1 MNKIVYVL
9 MIIATL
15 VPLGQSLAQGF
26 AGDRRDE
33 VKLDDW
39 RCKYCPQDEGTK
51 VSLKLHLG
59 SADKEVY
66 RFGNYSGL
74 ENKSQQFLDAD
85 IQTQTADGYY
95 WATEFRNLGI
105 DALEF
110 ESEYGLQG
118 SHTMGFDIL
127 KIPVRKYDRLS
138 TPFSLNG
145 THLQLASDW
154 QHNDDA
160 RNFQDPSQYLQFS
173 SGTDWERLG
182 LDLKLN
188 RSEHFSF
195 DSRFQRWHKT
205 GTQESSTAQL
215 LHASYLPLPVDQ
227 TIQDLSASISYNQA
241 DWLLSF
247 TATYSRFDNEL
258 DSIWFDNPYTPL
270 VPGSDA
276 GQLALDPDNH
286 ALKFKLH
293 GRYNYARAASVKLS
307 YSFAELT
314 QDQAFIPYTTNVN
327 LLSSLPQADLQGKV
341 HTSDFSLRLNHR
353 FSRDWTGRIKYRYR
367 ERDNKTTAL
376 LLRPVI
382 TDVYLAADL
391 MTLPYDFTTGSAD
404 ASLEYRPMVGHLLNL
419 GYKHE
424 EKQRNLQA
432 VHSSSEAGFN
442 AHYSATLSPQWR
454 LKLGGER
461 LDRDG
466 SAPEKFDYLGVDEN
480 PLMRR
485 FNVAERQQDKAKLQ
499 IFYTPLEQVSATVS
513 GQYSHQDYSETEL
526 GLTENRQ
533 QNINLDLNWHPNQT
547 VDISLFL
554 QQEEITTQMA
564 GGNNFF
570 SPLWQAQNRD
580 KIFSYGASIALR
592 NLLDDKLTV
601 FINVDLADA
610 NTDIHINQAG
620 TQDYLPQISS
630 LWSHSELK
638 LVYQYSPQIDI
649 SFSYQYQKF
658 TSADFAI
665 DGVVPGSLPNLL
677 TSGTR
682 SNNYDVSYGLLSIGY
697 QF

>member
-1 MNKIVYVL
+1 MNKICYVL
-9 MIIATL
+9 MIIAAL
-15 VPLGQSLAQGF
+15 VPLGLSLAQGF

-33 VKLDDW
+33 VKLEDW
-39 RCKYCPQDEGTK
+39 RCKYCPQAEGTK

-59 SADKEVY
+59 SADKAVY

-74 ENKSQQFLDAD
+74 DNKSQQFLDAN
-85 IQTQTADGYY
+85 IQTQTTDGYY
-95 WATEFRNLGI
+95 WVTDLRNFGL
-105 DALEF
+105 DSLALA
-110 ESEYGLQG
+110 SEYGLQG
-118 SHTMGFDIL
+118 SHKLGLDVL
-127 KIPVRKYDRLS
+127 RIPVRKYDGLL
-138 TPFSLNG
+138 TPYSLNG
-145 THLQLASDW
+145 SQLQLASDW
-154 QHNDDA
+154 QHTDDA

-173 SGTDWERLG
+173 NGTDWERLG
-182 LDLKLN
+182 LDLTLN

-205 GTQESSTAQL
+205 GTLESSTAQL

-227 TIQDLSASISYNQA
+227 TIEDLSATISYNQD

-247 TATYSRFDNEL
+247 TATYSHFDNAL

-270 VPGSDA
+270 VLGSDV

-314 QDQAFIPYTTNVN
+314 QDQAFIPYTTNAN
-327 LLSSLPQADLQGKV
+327 LFSSLPQADLQGKV

-353 FSRDWTGRIKYRYR
+353 LSRDWTGRIKYRYR

-382 TDVYLAADL
+382 TDVYLADDL

-404 ASLEYRPMVGHLLNL
+404 TSLEYRPMVGHLLSL

-424 EKQRNLQA
+424 QKQRNLQA
-432 VHSSSEAGFN
+432 VHTSSEAGFN
-442 AHYSATLSPQWR
+442 GHYLATLSPQWR
-454 LKLGGER
+454 LKFAGER
-461 LDRDG
+461 LDRDS
-466 SAPEKFDYLGVDEN
+466 SAPEWFDYLGVDEN

-485 FNVAERQQDKAKLQ
+485 FNVAQRQQDKAKLQ
-499 IFYTPLEQVSATVS
+499 IFYTPSEQVSATVS
-513 GQYSHQDYSETEL
+513 GQYSHQDYNDTEL

-533 QNINLDLNWHPNQT
+533 KNINLDLNWHPYQT
-547 VDISLFL
+547 VNISLFA
-554 QQEEITTQMA
+554 QQEEITTQLA

-570 SPLWQAQNRD
+570 SPLWQAQNQD
-580 KIFSYGASIALR
+580 KIFSYGASLALHD
-592 NLLDDKLTV
+592 LLDDKLTV

-610 NTDIHINQAG
+610 STDIHIDQAG
-620 TQDYLPQISS
+620 IRDFLPPISS
-630 LWSHSELK
+630 LWSHTELK
-638 LVYQYSPQIDI
+638 LVYQYSPQIEI

-665 DGVVPGSLPNLL
+665 DAVVPGSLPNLL